1 MNTRELQRIYDFM
14 KENAAV
20 VSSIFAASD
29 IPGPEPGV
37 CLEGSKGIWRPFT
50 DEEIEGLR
58 TGNPEMLSK
67 HINCKYIGN
76 ERSEE
81 DRMKDKIPGEGDYRP
96 MNEEELAQFREKV
109 CPGLAAIAFLYRE
122 GLLKEIYFDDEGDS
136 LDHYKRADNILG
148 ILGFGMDP
156 AVSVFDGFR
165 MYVSAMRELPDGL
178 SELYERLDT
187 DVGNRDPE
195 KDRDLIG
202 LDETISSLWGANYI
216 RQCIEKDYKTLME
229 RKDFSAP
236 GKEAYF
242 SVYDLV
248 KISGAMT
255 AEDTRKACD
264 RLTANGFLSRAPIEG
279 EDAHFVYIVQH
290 PERLPEVKAL
300 LKKLA
305 AYEEK

>member
-1 MNTRELQRIYDFM
+1 MNTKELQRIYDFM
-14 KENAAV
+14 RENDAV

-37 CLEGSKGIWRPFT
+37 CLGGQKGIWRPFT

-122 GLLKEIYFDDEGDS
+122 GLLKEVYFDDEGDS

-156 AVSVFDGFR
+156 DVFVFDGFR
-165 MYVSAMRELPDGL
+165 MYISATSELHHSVSK
-178 SELYERLDT
+178 LYERLADN
-187 DVGNRDPE
+187 VENRDPE

-202 LDETISSLWGANYI
+202 LDETISSLWGANYL
-216 RQCIEKDYKTLME
+216 RQCIEKDYKTLMAK
-229 RKDFSAP
+229 KDFVVP
-236 GKEAYF
+236 NKDEYF
-242 SVYDLV
+242 GVYDLV

-264 RLTANGFLSRAPIEG
+264 KLTSRGFLERIQIVDG
-279 EDAHFVYIVQH
+279 DKHFVYKVKH
-290 PERLPEVKAL
+290 PAR
-300 LKKLA
+300 LA
-305 AYEEK
+305 A